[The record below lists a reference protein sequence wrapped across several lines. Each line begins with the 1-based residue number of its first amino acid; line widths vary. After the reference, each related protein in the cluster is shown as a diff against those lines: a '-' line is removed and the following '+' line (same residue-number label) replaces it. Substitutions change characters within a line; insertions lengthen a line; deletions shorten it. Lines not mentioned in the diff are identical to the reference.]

1 MEITEKHTPGSG
13 LVLAHGEGWDSP
25 QSSFK
30 SEAFLGA
37 QACRRL
43 VDLQGGEGWGRAAKR
58 PTLSEA
64 LQQESVSHSRVSY
77 FPG

>member
-30 SEAFLGA
+30 SEASLGA
-37 QACRRL
+37 QG
-43 VDLQGGEGWGRAAKR
+43 LQEAGGSAGRGG
-58 PTLSEA
+58 LG
-64 LQQESVSHSRVSY
+64 Q
-77 FPG
+77 GC

>member
-30 SEAFLGA
+30 SEASLGVQGLQEA
-37 QACRRL
+37 GGSAG
-43 VDLQGGEGWGRAAKR
+43 QGGLGQGC
-58 PTLSEA
+58 
-64 LQQESVSHSRVSY
+64 
-77 FPG
+77 